1 MRYFILFIVF
11 IIFSNCVSTKVFNDL
26 ESRYAKVKIE
36 RNNLLES
43 QDSLQQSWDK
53 LNNFLIETRENLQ
66 ISRDSYNASLKKI
79 KIIQDEF
86 NLLKENSNLKIQQ
99 SIAKNNALLKEI
111 AIKETELQSRSE
123 KVEQLEKMIQDQRQ
137 ALNDLKETLS
147 DALLNFQGKGL
158 TVEQLNGKVYVSMEN
173 KLLFKSGKWNVEKQG
188 IKALKQLAN
197 VLVDNPDISIL
208 IEGHT
213 DNVPVNSKGD
223 IKSNWDL
230 STKRATAVVE
240 ILLQNEQILPQNL
253 TAAGRSEY
261 LPIAPNS
268 TFEGRAAN
276 RRIEIILSPSLDKIT
291 TILEKK
297 N

>member
-1 MRYFILFIVF
+1 MKNFILLIVF
-11 IIFSNCVSTKVFNDL
+11 LIFSNCVSTKVFNDL

-79 KIIQDEF
+79 KIIRDEF

>member
-1 MRYFILFIVF
+1 
-11 IIFSNCVSTKVFNDL
+11 
-26 ESRYAKVKIE
+26 
-36 RNNLLES
+36 
-43 QDSLQQSWDK
+43 
-53 LNNFLIETRENLQ
+53 
-66 ISRDSYNASLKKI
+66 
-79 KIIQDEF
+79 
-86 NLLKENSNLKIQQ
+86 
-99 SIAKNNALLKEI
+99 
-111 AIKETELQSRSE
+111 
-123 KVEQLEKMIQDQRQ
+123 
-137 ALNDLKETLS
+137 
-147 DALLNFQGKGL
+147 
-158 TVEQLNGKVYVSMEN
+158 MEN

>member
-53 LNNFLIETRENLQ
+53 LNNFLIKTRENLQ
-66 ISRDSYNASLKKI
+66 SSRDSSNASLKKI

-99 SIAKNNALLKEI
+99 SIAKNNSLLKDI
-111 AIKETELQSRSE
+111 AIKETELQFRSE

-147 DALLNFQGKGL
+147 NALLNFQGKGL
-158 TVEQLNGKVYVSMEN
+158 TVEQLNGKVYVSMDN
-173 KLLFKSGKWNVEKQG
+173 KLLFKSGKWKVEKQG
-188 IKALKQLAN
+188 VKALKQLAN

-213 DNVPVNSKGD
+213 DNIPISNKGY

-240 ILLQNEQILPQNL
+240 ILLENEQILPQNL

-276 RRIEIILSPSLDKIT
+276 RRIEIILSPSLDEIT
-291 TILEKK
+291 TMLEKK

>member
-1 MRYFILFIVF
+1 MSSVKHLIFI
-11 IIFSNCVSTKVFNDL
+11 D
-26 ESRYAKVKIE
+26 
-36 RNNLLES
+36 
-43 QDSLQQSWDK
+43 
-53 LNNFLIETRENLQ
+53 ENL
-66 ISRDSYNASLKKI
+66 S
-79 KIIQDEF
+79 
-86 NLLKENSNLKIQQ
+86 
-99 SIAKNNALLKEI
+99 
-111 AIKETELQSRSE
+111 
-123 KVEQLEKMIQDQRQ
+123 
-137 ALNDLKETLS
+137 
-147 DALLNFQGKGL
+147 
-158 TVEQLNGKVYVSMEN
+158 
-173 KLLFKSGKWNVEKQG
+173 
-188 IKALKQLAN
+188 
-197 VLVDNPDISIL
+197 DISIL

-213 DNVPVNSKGD
+213 DNIPVSSKGD

-276 RRIEIILSPSLDKIT
+276 RRIEIILSPSLDEIT

>member
-1 MRYFILFIVF
+1 M
-11 IIFSNCVSTKVFNDL
+11 
-26 ESRYAKVKIE
+26 
-36 RNNLLES
+36 
-43 QDSLQQSWDK
+43 
-53 LNNFLIETRENLQ
+53 
-66 ISRDSYNASLKKI
+66 
-79 KIIQDEF
+79 
-86 NLLKENSNLKIQQ
+86 
-99 SIAKNNALLKEI
+99 
-111 AIKETELQSRSE
+111 
-123 KVEQLEKMIQDQRQ
+123 
-137 ALNDLKETLS
+137 
-147 DALLNFQGKGL
+147 
-158 TVEQLNGKVYVSMEN
+158 
-173 KLLFKSGKWNVEKQG
+173 
-188 IKALKQLAN
+188 
-197 VLVDNPDISIL
+197 

-213 DNVPVNSKGD
+213 DNVPVSSIGD

-261 LPIAPNS
+261 SPIAPNS

>member
-1 MRYFILFIVF
+1 M
-11 IIFSNCVSTKVFNDL
+11 
-26 ESRYAKVKIE
+26 ESRYNKMKIE
-36 RNNLLES
+36 RNNLLGS

-173 KLLFKSGKWNVEKQG
+173 KLLFKQ
-188 IKALKQLAN
+188 
-197 VLVDNPDISIL
+197 
-208 IEGHT
+208 
-213 DNVPVNSKGD
+213 
-223 IKSNWDL
+223 
-230 STKRATAVVE
+230 
-240 ILLQNEQILPQNL
+240 
-253 TAAGRSEY
+253 
-261 LPIAPNS
+261 
-268 TFEGRAAN
+268 
-276 RRIEIILSPSLDKIT
+276 
-291 TILEKK
+291 
-297 N
+297 

>member
-1 MRYFILFIVF
+1 MESNTVEINWNDFKELTDICLNVDVVIHTAGMNARDCENNPKDAMLFNGSRTGDFIRASKKAGVKKFIYL
-11 IIFSNCVSTKVFNDL
+11 STVHVYSPAL
-26 ESRYAKVKIE
+26 TGYITE
-36 RNNLLES
+36 
-43 QDSLQQSWDK
+43 
-53 LNNFLIETRENLQ
+53 
-66 ISRDSYNASLKKI
+66 
-79 KIIQDEF
+79 
-86 NLLKENSNLKIQQ
+86 Q